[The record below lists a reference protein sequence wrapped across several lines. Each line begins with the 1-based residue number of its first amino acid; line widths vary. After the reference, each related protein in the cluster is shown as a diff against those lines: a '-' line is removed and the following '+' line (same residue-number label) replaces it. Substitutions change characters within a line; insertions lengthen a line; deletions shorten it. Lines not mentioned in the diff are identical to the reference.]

1 MDIESWGRGLR
12 RPPLMV
18 VNAAQRAF
26 RERPASESGRAE
38 LVFDSTR
45 DDVEREGARVLMF
58 TSEDFDLVLTVA
70 PSSRGALVG
79 GAAMSRVP
87 IVVGI
92 RRPLRA
98 TIVLRSDDNGVLV
111 DTAVPS
117 GASCVVVYTQDGE
130 KGEKWESEWL
140 TL

>member
-1 MDIESWGRGLR
+1 
-12 RPPLMV
+12 
-18 VNAAQRAF
+18 
-26 RERPASESGRAE
+26 
-38 LVFDSTR
+38 
-45 DDVEREGARVLMF
+45 
-58 TSEDFDLVLTVA
+58 
-70 PSSRGALVG
+70 
-79 GAAMSRVP
+79 MSRVP

>member
-1 MDIESWGRGLR
+1 MKLDPNNFVLATDYAQSFYGTKPPRYKEGLEAWKNVL
-12 RPPLMV
+12 PL
-18 VNAAQRAF
+18 A
-26 RERPASESGRAE
+26 
-38 LVFDSTR
+38 R
-45 DDVEREGARVLMF
+45 DDIEREGARVLMF

-70 PSSRGALVG
+70 PSSRGALIG